1 MINYIIKR
9 ILLMIPTFVLIS
21 LIIFVVL
28 NLAPGDPSAQ
38 ATADGTETVSQD
50 AQQAYR
56 MFQEQFNLDK
66 PILVNTRFRL
76 TVEDVEEKVQAVA
89 DFQRPLCLDEEAQEL
104 LELEEEI
111 EEAEEE
117 LAPEAPPAPD
127 EEEAGPGAAVDEE
140 TEELLDAIDDAVDP
154 DEEDCTPVED
164 RPSSALIISAQET
177 LSDWGDYAVA
187 ELLEIAQHH
196 ERADMR
202 HLALNQ
208 LSSNARQPLLARSDM
223 DPPPHIREQNREIA
237 SQNNQIRR
245 WQVPMERDDQSIVD
259 EKQDVV
265 TEMVEDNWVPWFE
278 ERQDRFEFE
287 GSEKIH
293 VFFFDTRF
301 ARYWSNLN
309 PFSTRP
315 TRDEDGSL
323 QIPISLGTPDFGL
336 STVDRRPVM
345 DTIIEKLPYSITLG
359 FLAIFLAYLIS
370 VPIGI
375 WSAYNQNTR
384 KDQFVTVLLFM
395 LYSLPSFFTAV
406 LLIEFFS
413 VGRPFNWFPT
423 GGFIADSAR
432 DMPILT
438 QLRSVAWHIFLPVAC
453 LTYGSLA
460 ALSRYARTGV
470 LDVIRADYIRT
481 ARAKG
486 LSEPMVILKHA
497 VRNGMI
503 PILTLMGTM
512 LPFVVSGSLV
522 IEYIFNIP
530 GIGLYLFESIHQYD
544 YNAIMG
550 VLLIS
555 TVVTL
560 VGILLSD
567 ISYAIVDPRITF
579 D

>member
-9 ILLMIPTFVLIS
+9 ILLMIPTFAVIS
-21 LIIFVVL
+21 MIIFVIL

-38 ATADGTETVSQD
+38 AAADGTESVSQD
-50 AQQAYR
+50 AQEAYR
-56 MFQEQFNLDK
+56 IFQEQFNLDK

-76 TVEDVEEKVQAVA
+76 TEEDVEQKVRTIA
-89 DFQRPLCLDEEAQEL
+89 DFQRPVCADEELIEQ
-104 LELEEEI
+104 LEEEEELAQ
-111 EEAEEE
+111 EEAE
-117 LAPEAPPAPD
+117 LAPEAAPD
-127 EEEAGPGAAVDEE
+127 EAPAQPDDD
-140 TEELLDAIDDAVDP
+140 TLDVAEVADADDD
-154 DEEDCTPVED
+154 DCTPVEQ
-164 RPSSALIISAQET
+164 RPSTAQILSAQET
-177 LSDWGDYAVA
+177 LSDWGQYVVPH
-187 ELLEIAQHH
+187 LLSIAQHH
-196 ERADMR
+196 DRADVR
-202 HLALNQ
+202 HFAVNQ
-208 LSSNARQPLLARSDM
+208 LSSNTRRPILARSDP
-223 DPPPHIREQNREIA
+223 DPPPEIRDKNREI
-237 SQNNQIRR
+237 SRENRMLRR
-245 WQVPMERDDQSIVD
+245 WQVPSSEGEEAVD
-259 EKQDVV
+259 E
-265 TEMVEDNWVPWFE
+265 MLEDNWLPWFE
-278 ERQDRFEFE
+278 ENRDRFEYST
-287 GSEKIH
+287 GDKVGI
-293 VFFFDTRF
+293 FFLDTRF
-301 ARYWSNLN
+301 ARYWDNLN
-309 PFSTRP
+309 PFSLRP
-315 TRDEDGSL
+315 LRDDEGSVQSPL
-323 QIPISLGTPDFGL
+323 TIGAPDFGL

-345 DTIIEKLPYSITLG
+345 NNILEKLPYSLTLG
-359 FLAIFLAYLIS
+359 FLAIFFAYIIS

-375 WSAYNQNTR
+375 WSAYNQNTI
-384 KDQFVTVLLFM
+384 KDQVMTVILFM

-406 LLIEFFS
+406 LLIEFLA
-413 VGRPFNWFPT
+413 VGRPFDFFPT

-438 QLRSVAWHIFLPVAC
+438 QLVSVAWHIFLPVVC
-453 LTYGSLA
+453 MTYVSLA
-460 ALSRYARTGV
+460 ALSRYARTGL

-530 GIGLYLFESIHQYD
+530 GIGLYLFESIFMYD

-555 TVVTL
+555 TVMTL